1 MKCAK
6 LGIGCTAA
14 GFTANT
20 VPTNTTQS
28 EKMLIF
34 SMKDI
39 LIEDDNFIPAF
50 VFD

>member
-6 LGIGCTAA
+6 LGAGSIAA
-14 GFTANT
+14 GFANG